1 VVTFTW
7 KKSCRIQ
14 YAKPF
19 DGYDKAE
26 WPKMIEWMVTNMIK
40 FEQAFA
46 PHMNGIYQLLKQ
58 GQWQSK
64 IHEDE

>member
-1 VVTFTW
+1 
-7 KKSCRIQ
+7 
-14 YAKPF
+14 
-19 DGYDKAE
+19 
-26 WPKMIEWMVTNMIK
+26 MIK